1 MKRHL
6 TIRLLPAIS
15 LLLCVAFN
23 SFTQAQTNTKS
34 IAKTSNPSSMNQV
47 KSITMEDQAAQT
59 VKTFLKA
66 VQQGDHATLGALVH
80 PDIQWNQPGVN
91 RFSGVKKSRADVF
104 QMVGTMFEATAN
116 TLQLTEVKQ
125 LTVNG
130 NKVACLIHWKGAQPG
145 GGVLD
150 VDNID
155 VYTVENGKIVEA
167 IIYSE
172 DIKQEDEFWGK

>member
-1 MKRHL
+1 MKRH
-6 TIRLLPAIS
+6 PATKPLSAIT
-15 LLLCVAFN
+15 LLLGVIL
-23 SFTQAQTNTKS
+23 SSYTQAQTTNQIS
-34 IAKTSNPSSMNQV
+34 LKTSHQSSINQV
-47 KSITMEDQAAQT
+47 KSTTMEDQAAQT

-66 VQQGDHATLGALVH
+66 VQQGDQATLGALVH
-80 PDIQWNQPGVN
+80 PDIKWNQPGTN
-91 RFSGVKKSRADVF
+91 RFSGVKKTSTDVF
-104 QMVGTMFEATAN
+104 QMVGNMFAATAN
-116 TLQLTEVKQ
+116 TLQLTDVKQ

-167 IIYSE
+167 TIYSE
-172 DIKQEDEFWGK
+172 DIKQEDYFWGK